1 MIKKIELNK
10 VTSFKKL
17 ETLETDKKVNLI
29 YGLNG
34 TGKTTLSDY
43 FYNKEE
49 PRFSNC
55 NIVGLNN
62 EKILVY
68 NQKFIK
74 DVFYEQD
81 DLAGIFTLSKENKD
95 AETKIKQANDEKLRL
110 TETKNTK
117 IAKIN
122 TLEIDIENKKEEAKN
137 KIWDI
142 KNIADRNL
150 ILNFCIKN
158 LNTKKKLFEHCI
170 DLEKTKEKPVK
181 NIEDLKNEAEALK
194 GENAQRYDDAIPT
207 ITFSEHE
214 IEENLLFQEEI
225 VGNEN
230 STLAELIQKL
240 ENSDWVKE
248 GIDYLPK
255 EMTST
260 AEPCP
265 FCQEKTITQSFID
278 NIKNFFNE
286 TYTNNLK
293 QLEDLLSNYKTSIK
307 SIRSKAE
314 YENNPFIAN
323 EKLEFQNLYN
333 GALEILK
340 DNQRAIERKVKNPS
354 QKIQLKNSK
363 EAIDKLNEFIKE
375 KDQKRKEHN
384 SKIDNKAQALEQIK
398 NNFWEIM
405 RWDYDQTIASY
416 QQNEKDDKNK
426 IEAISNETEKLNEKI
441 NKQTGIIKTQEQST
455 INIQEAID
463 NINKMLNDFG
473 IADFTIKKYEGDF
486 YRLIREGNDEKIFS
500 TLSEGEKMIISFLY
514 FIELCKGKTSD
525 TDTGQKKIVVIDD
538 PISSLSHIYIFNIAE
553 LIKREFT
560 KGEAL
565 KADKYEQI
573 FILTHSLYFFYEL
586 VDRNEHKKKP
596 KEEDKKQKLFRMTKN
611 TEGSQILKM
620 EYSEIQNDYQSYWQI
635 IKDDNSQCQAV
646 IANCMRNII
655 EYFFGFIEKKN
666 LNNVSQKIE
675 LKDNKYQAFFR
686 YINRESHSEQ
696 QNISDTSEFDYNAF
710 KEAFRLVF
718 EKNGYE
724 EHYNKM
730 MQ

>member
-675 LKDNKYQAFFR
+675 L
-686 YINRESHSEQ
+686 
-696 QNISDTSEFDYNAF
+696 T
-710 KEAFRLVF
+710 
-718 EKNGYE
+718 GYE
-724 EHYNKM
+724 KIFHCLLCYRKM
-730 MQ
+730 R

>member
-441 NKQTGIIKTQEQST
+441 NKAQ
-455 INIQEAID
+455 
-463 NINKMLNDFG
+463 
-473 IADFTIKKYEGDF
+473 
-486 YRLIREGNDEKIFS
+486 
-500 TLSEGEKMIISFLY
+500 
-514 FIELCKGKTSD
+514 
-525 TDTGQKKIVVIDD
+525 
-538 PISSLSHIYIFNIAE
+538 
-553 LIKREFT
+553 
-560 KGEAL
+560 
-565 KADKYEQI
+565 
-573 FILTHSLYFFYEL
+573 
-586 VDRNEHKKKP
+586 
-596 KEEDKKQKLFRMTKN
+596 
-611 TEGSQILKM
+611 
-620 EYSEIQNDYQSYWQI
+620 
-635 IKDDNSQCQAV
+635 
-646 IANCMRNII
+646 
-655 EYFFGFIEKKN
+655 
-666 LNNVSQKIE
+666 
-675 LKDNKYQAFFR
+675 
-686 YINRESHSEQ
+686 
-696 QNISDTSEFDYNAF
+696 
-710 KEAFRLVF
+710 
-718 EKNGYE
+718 
-724 EHYNKM
+724 
-730 MQ
+730 